1 MRATELKTQL
11 ARLGWRVSESTMYQ
25 CGWYAWV
32 PIGDRIDWPDCTSN
46 EKPQSFCIEP
56 YEIDHLDKVHSSAQF
71 RVCGEVNPDQWVDLR
86 VYGVPMNECIEAI
99 PAATEILKAAWTAA
113 SQAVKKS

>member
-11 ARLGWRVSESTMYQ
+11 ARLGWRISESTMYQ
-25 CGWYAWV
+25 CGWYAWALN
-32 PIGDRIDWPDCTSN
+32 GTRTDWPDCTSN
-46 EKPQSFCIEP
+46 ERPPSFCIEP
-56 YEIDHLDKVHSSAQF
+56 HEIEHLDLLHSSVEF
-71 RVCGEVNPDQWVDLR
+71 RVRGEVNPGQWVDLR

-99 PAATEILKAAWTAA
+99 PGATEILKAAWTAA